1 MNTSPPTHDTS
12 PIPPSP
18 RRRPLS
24 LSFRLFVLATAW
36 IAVALASALFVLL
49 SYYRTSVER
58 GFESLLDLHLF
69 NVVAAIQQDE
79 NGLPV
84 GAPQLGDP
92 RFSAFQSGWYWQVIR
107 LGAGRDELLVSP
119 SLSGT
124 RLLLPRIED
133 VPFGSDFQRVM
144 DIAGPGGDQRLRAIE
159 QLVVFGDTGDR
170 LAFTVTGDLA
180 EVEDEIGA
188 FRNLVLAVFGLLG
201 FGLVALT
208 LLQVRIGLK
217 PLRDVRHALG
227 AIREGRAPRLE
238 GDYPAEIAPLTRE
251 INALIES
258 NAKIIERART
268 QVGNL
273 AHARKTPLAVI
284 TNEARAAKTPLGAKV
299 AEQAGL
305 MRHQIDYY
313 LDRARVAATAGVAV
327 SVTEVAPVAETFARA
342 MRRIYADRG
351 TTLDVEV
358 PTGLRFQGEKQDLE
372 ELLGNLVDNA
382 FKWAKSR
389 VVLTCRAIPGSG
401 PDERAM
407 LAITVEDDG
416 PGLTEEECAE
426 AVRRGRRLDETQPGS
441 GLGLSIVRDLA
452 DLYGGDFALARSDL
466 GGLKATLRLPAT

>member
-1 MNTSPPTHDTS
+1 MNAPAPAATPDPPS
-12 PIPPSP
+12 SSP
-18 RRRPLS
+18 RRAPLS
-24 LSFRLFVLATAW
+24 LSFRLFVLAAAWTA
-36 IAVALASALFVLL
+36 IALATALYVLIA
-49 SYYRTSVER
+49 YYRASVER
-58 GFESLLDLHLF
+58 GFNSLLDLHLF

-92 RFSAFQSGWYWQVIR
+92 RFAAFQSGWYWQVIR
-107 LGAGRDELLVSP
+107 LGEGRDELLVSP
-119 SLSGT
+119 SLSGA

-144 DIAGPGGDQRLRAIE
+144 DIDGPAGRRLRAIE

-170 LAFTVTGDLA
+170 LSFTVTGDLG
-180 EVEDEIGA
+180 EVEYEIAA

-201 FGLVALT
+201 LGLAAAT

-217 PLRDVRHALG
+217 PLRDVRAALG
-227 AIREGRAPRLE
+227 AIREGRAVRLE

-273 AHARKTPLAVI
+273 AHALKTPLAVI
-284 TNEARAAKTPLGAKV
+284 TNEARAARTPLGAKV
-299 AEQAGL
+299 TEQAGL

-351 TTLDVEV
+351 TTLDVDV
-358 PTGLRFQGEKQDLE
+358 PAGLRFQGERQDLE
-372 ELLGNLVDNA
+372 ELMGNLVDNA
-382 FKWAKSR
+382 FKWARSR
-389 VVLTCRAIPGSG
+389 VVLTCRALPASGSDG
-401 PDERAM
+401 RPM
-407 LAITVEDDG
+407 LAVTVEDDG
-416 PGLTEEECAE
+416 PGLTDAQCAE

-441 GLGLSIVRDLA
+441 GLGLSIVCDLA
-452 DLYGGDFALARSDL
+452 DLYGGDFALARSGL
-466 GGLKATLRLPAT
+466 GGLKATLRLPAA